1 MNNSSLLKKAISAI
15 KAGDKLSARK
25 MLNEILENDPTYED
39 AWLWLTKTTKNRAR
53 QREYLEKV
61 LDINPDHKTA
71 HKALEILIKKSPTR
85 EPKSKPGNENAPNR
99 KRNNLALI
107 IGGIVLGCI
116 IIGVS
121 AGLVIELTRNNT
133 PSTNMPA
140 ALSSHTSSP
149 ESSPVPTQPPSPT
162 PKSEIADIIYEFE
175 GRGDDF
181 IQIRVPDTGR
191 GFWRAYHSGDSN
203 FIVDHV
209 SQNNF
214 SSLWVNE
221 IGGYEGRGTEIFS
234 YSGLHTIEI
243 KADGYW
249 ILAIQVP
256 NHSVDQRD
264 LESYYGSA
272 LKYEDGNVIISD
284 LLPTSTVTPVPSS
297 TPIPTSTPTPLPSGS
312 VVNTDDGWSLRVA
325 DIYYSER
332 LEDGD
337 FVYIAEGRYIHL
349 LLEVTNN
356 NRRNATFVP
365 VGNLELVTG
374 SGLSYKPDEFA
385 DIINDD
391 VYGVEWQNKPV
402 DLKPGESGF
411 EVVSF
416 DIPLD
421 SHGPYILQGGM
432 LSDLDAKVLVEI
444 E

>member
-1 MNNSSLLKKAISAI
+1 MKNSSLLKKAISAI

-25 MLNEILENDPTYED
+25 FLNEILEEDPNCEE
-39 AWLWLTKTTKNRAR
+39 AWLWLTKTTKNKAK
-53 QREYLEKV
+53 QLEYLEKV
-61 LDINPDHKTA
+61 LEINPNHKTA
-71 HKALEILIKKSPTR
+71 HKALEILNIQSPTKR
-85 EPKSKPGNENAPNR
+85 PKSKSDDAKASNGR
-99 KRNNLALI
+99 LNNLTLI
-107 IGGIVLGCI
+107 IGGIVIGCI
-116 IIGVS
+116 IIGVTT
-121 AGLVIELTRNNT
+121 GLVISVMRNNATSINT
-133 PSTNMPA
+133 PPT
-140 ALSSHTSSP
+140 LSSQAPPP
-149 ESSPVPTQPPSPT
+149 ESSPAPTQTPSRT
-162 PKSEIADIIYEFE
+162 PKSEIVDIIYEFE

-181 IQIRVPDTGR
+181 VQIKVPDTGG
-191 GFWRAYHSGDSN
+191 GFWKAYHSGDSN

-214 SSLWVNE
+214 GSLWVNV
-221 IGGYEGRGTEIFS
+221 IGGYEGRGTENFT

-249 ILAIQVP
+249 NLVIQVP
-256 NHSVDQRD
+256 NRSVDQRA
-264 LESYYGSA
+264 LESNYGPNI
-272 LKYEDGNVIISD
+272 KHEGGNAIISE
-284 LLPTSTVTPVPSS
+284 LLPTSTVSPVPSS

-337 FVYIAEGRYIHL
+337 FLYIAEGRYIHL

-356 NRRNATFVP
+356 NRRNATFIP

-374 SGLSYKPDEFA
+374 SGLSYKPDGFA

-411 EVVSF
+411 DVVSF

-421 SHGPYILQGGM
+421 SRGPYFLQGGM
-432 LSDLDAKVLVEI
+432 LSALDAKVLVEI